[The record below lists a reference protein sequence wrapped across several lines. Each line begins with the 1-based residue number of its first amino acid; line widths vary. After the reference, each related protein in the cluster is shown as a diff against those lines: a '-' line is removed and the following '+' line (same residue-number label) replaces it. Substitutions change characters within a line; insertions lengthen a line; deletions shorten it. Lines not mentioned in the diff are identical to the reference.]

1 MMEDHEY
8 EARILEYQDRIA
20 TLSDDELRAA
30 YEASDAEAGD
40 PWQDALAAAMQERNL
55 DE

>member
-1 MMEDHEY
+1 MDEHEY
-8 EARILEYQDRIA
+8 ERTVLEMQDRIL
-20 TLSDDELRAA
+20 TMTDDEITAA

-40 PWQDALAAAMQERNL
+40 PWQDALAQAMKDRSL